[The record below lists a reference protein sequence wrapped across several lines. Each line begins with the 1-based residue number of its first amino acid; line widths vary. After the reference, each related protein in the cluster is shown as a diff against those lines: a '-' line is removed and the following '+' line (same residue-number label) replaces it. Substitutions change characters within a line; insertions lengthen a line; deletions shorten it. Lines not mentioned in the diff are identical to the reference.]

1 MVMCHSQPVSYD
13 FSISEIINKGK
24 LYIWEVC
31 ISGNRCVVPTS
42 EGGRYTLFF
51 GLVG

>member
-31 ISGNRCVVPTS
+31 IFGNRHVVPVN
-42 EGGRYTLFF
+42 GVGTLYS
-51 GLVG
+51 LA